1 MTNESKIQTSIT
13 AIHDKYEVKL
23 NALDFQ
29 QNISYKYVDWG
40 HIHRISM
47 KYIARKVLMN
57 VWINKKNKS
66 NSNAHA
72 CARAVYL
79 SVWWFFSAC
88 IFFSSARASIR
99 KSRLSIGNG
108 KNWFEFSKHIE
119 YIAFN
124 ADSVFQTDCRQIA
137 IFLSTRGKVSAYPH
151 RWLTLCVQ
159 IYGNSKYKSQQDFNI
174 KYSFGLQSARS
185 DLYYNR

>member
-1 MTNESKIQTSIT
+1 MK
-13 AIHDKYEVKL
+13 VKHKQVL
-23 NALDFQ
+23 QL
-29 QNISYKYVDWG
+29 
-40 HIHRISM
+40 SM
-47 KYIARKVLMN
+47 
-57 VWINKKNKS
+57 INMKS
-66 NSNAHA
+66 NWTHWISNKIFHTNMWIGGTYIDSQWNTLPEK
-72 CARAVYL
+72 C
-79 SVWWFFSAC
+79 WWTFELTRKTNQIRTRTLVLVPFICLYDDFFRLAF
-88 IFFSSARASIR
+88 FFSSARASIR